1 MSGQDWLDANQ
12 RHLAGAMAEVRGWL
26 EAKLRGEVAS
36 PAESS
41 RDDTTTFALEHVA
54 TMFGLS
60 SFERRLLM
68 LCAAIE
74 LDSGIASLCA
84 SLQGDPSRVQ
94 PTFSLALA
102 VLPDAHWS
110 ATTPVA
116 PLRRWRL
123 IELAGSG
130 PLTTAPLRI
139 DERVLHFLTGIDH
152 VDERLMSLVE
162 PLPVDAALSESQR
175 AAADRIATIWTS
187 SAESRAAPS
196 RCVQLCGADD
206 AVRRAVAAAACAKA
220 GLSGFAAGAL
230 ALPQTIADSD
240 ALARLWQRDAWLG
253 GAALLLD
260 CDGIDTADRA
270 RVEAL
275 RQFVVR
281 IDAPLIVST
290 REPRELAGVTS
301 AIVELSRSQ
310 PAEQRQLWL
319 ETLGETAQR
328 FDGQIDRVATQ
339 FQLSPA
345 AMRGVA
351 ASIAG
356 LDDPG
361 AHLWEGCRVASR
373 RRLDELAQ
381 RIVASAEWS
390 DLVVPAPLLATLR
403 DIATSVRYRSRVYD
417 DWGFSAR
424 GARGLGVTALF
435 SGASGTGKT
444 LAAEVLANELQLDLY
459 RIDLSGVV
467 SKYIGDTEKNL
478 RVLFDAA
485 EDGGAILLFD
495 EADALFGKRSEV
507 RDSHDRYANI
517 EVSYLL
523 QRMEAYR
530 GLAILTTNFRDAI
543 DQAFLRRLRY
553 AVNFP
558 FPAAADR
565 AEIWR
570 RTFPATLPTEG
581 IDVDKL
587 AHLSIAGGNIR
598 NIAVNAAFGAARD
611 ATPVTMRLLRE
622 AARAEYA
629 KLEKTLAGSEVDGW
643 V

>member
-1 MSGQDWLDANQ
+1 MNGQEWLDANQ
-12 RHLAGAMAEVRGWL
+12 RHLAAAMAELRGWL
-26 EAKLRGEVAS
+26 EAKLRGETAQ
-36 PAESS
+36 PPNN
-41 RDDTTTFALEHVA
+41 DTATFALEHVA

-74 LDSGIASLCA
+74 LDSAIASLCA
-84 SLQGDPSRVQ
+84 TLQGDPSRVQ

-110 ATTPVA
+110 AITPAA

-162 PLPVDAALSESQR
+162 PLPADAALSESQR
-175 AAADRIATIWTS
+175 GAADRIAAIWS
-187 SAESRAAPS
+187 SPSQS
-196 RCVQLCGADD
+196 RCVQLCGGDD
-206 AVRRAVAAAACAKA
+206 AVRRAVAAAACAKV
-220 GLSGFAAGAL
+220 GLTGFAASAL
-230 ALPQTIADSD
+230 ALPQIVADSE

-253 GAALLLD
+253 GAALFLD
-260 CDGIDTADRA
+260 CDGVDTADRA

-275 RQFVVR
+275 RQFVAR
-281 IDAPLIVST
+281 IDTPLIVAT

-301 AIVELSRSQ
+301 AIVEIQRSQ

-328 FDGQIDRVATQ
+328 FDGHIDRVSTQ

-361 AHLWEGCRVASR
+361 PRLWEGCRVASR

-381 RIVASAEWS
+381 RIVASAEWC
-390 DLVVPAPLLATLR
+390 DLVVPVPLLATLR

-417 DWGFSAR
+417 EWGFSAR

-478 RVLFDAA
+478 RSLFDAA

>member
-1 MSGQDWLDANQ
+1 MSGQEWLDANQ

-26 EAKLRGEVAS
+26 EAKLRGEVAP
-36 PAESS
+36 PAEPH
-41 RDDTTTFALEHVA
+41 DDTTTFALDHVA

-60 SFERRLLM
+60 AFERRLLM

-74 LDSGIASLCA
+74 LDSSIASLCA

-110 ATTPVA
+110 ATTPAA

-162 PLPVDAALSESQR
+162 PLPADAALSESQR
-175 AAADRIATIWTS
+175 AAADRIATIWSS
-187 SAESRAAPS
+187 SAAQS

-206 AVRRAVAAAACAKA
+206 AVRRAVASAACAKV
-220 GLSGFAAGAL
+220 GLAGFAAGAL
-230 ALPQTIADSD
+230 ALPQTVADTD
-240 ALARLWQRDAWLG
+240 ALARLWQRDARLG

-260 CDGIDTADRA
+260 CEGVDTADRA
-270 RVEAL
+270 RAEAL

-281 IDAPLIVST
+281 IDTPLIVAT

-301 AIVELSRSQ
+301 AIVEISRSQ
-310 PAEQRQLWL
+310 PGEQRQLWL

-328 FDGQIDRVATQ
+328 FDGHIDRVATQ

-361 AHLWEGCRVASR
+361 PHLWEGCRIASR

-417 DWGFSAR
+417 DWGFSAH

-444 LAAEVLANELQLDLY
+444 FAAEVLANELKLDLY

-478 RVLFDAA
+478 RTLFDAA

-543 DQAFLRRLRY
+543 DSAFLRRLRY

-581 IDVDKL
+581 IDIDKL

-629 KLEKTLAGSEVDGW
+629 KLEKTLASSEVDGW